1 MGKYIVRRLLMMIP
15 VLLGTTLLLYYLA
28 FAMPGDPTAG
38 LCGDRQCPA
47 SYVAQFRAQYH
58 LDDPFFVQYLYY
70 LGNLLRGDFGTLV
83 NGHTVVH
90 ELAFRYPTT
99 LKLTL
104 VAVAFEGIVGIL
116 AGILAGVRKGK
127 TADTVVIIVT
137 LLLLS
142 VPVFVLGSLAQ
153 LVFGMKLGWFPVTA
167 GAEGNLSDL
176 ILPGLVLGSLSLAY
190 STRLTRTS
198 LVENLRADYVRTAK
212 AKGLSSVRAFGVH
225 ALRNS
230 LLPVITYIGA
240 SFGGLMGGAIV
251 TERLFNIQGIGYF
264 IWTNGILGKQRV
276 AIVGPVTLLVLVF
289 LLCNLIVDIL
299 YARLD
304 PRISHD

>member
-1 MGKYIVRRLLMMIP
+1 MGKYIVRRLLQMIP
-15 VLLGTTLLLYYLA
+15 VLIGTTLLLYYLA

-47 SYVAQFRAQYH
+47 QYVAQFKAEHH
-58 LDDPFFVQYLYY
+58 LDDPFFVQYFYY
-70 LGNLLRGDFGTLV
+70 LGDLLRGNFGTLL
-83 NGHTVVH
+83 NGNTVVH

-99 LKLTL
+99 LKLTII
-104 VAVAFEGIVGIL
+104 AVLFEAVVGIL
-116 AGILAGVRKGK
+116 AGILAGIRKGK

-153 LVFGMKLGWFPVTA
+153 LVFGIKLGWFPVTA
-167 GAEGNLSDL
+167 GSGNIHDL
-176 ILPGLVLGSLSLAY
+176 LLPGMVLGAMSLAY

-212 AKGLSSVRAFGVH
+212 AKGLSNVRALGVH

-251 TERLFNIQGIGYF
+251 TERLFNIQGIGNF

-276 AIVGPVTLLVLVF
+276 AIVGPVTVLVLVF

>member
-1 MGKYIVRRLLMMIP
+1 MGKFITRRLLQMIP
-15 VLLGTTLLLYYLA
+15 VLIGTTLLLYFLA

-47 SYVAQFRAQYH
+47 QYVAQFRAEYH
-58 LDDPFFVQYLYY
+58 LDDPFFMQYLNY
-70 LGNLLRGDFGTLV
+70 LNNLVHGNFGVLL
-83 NGHTVVH
+83 NGHTVVQ
-90 ELAFRYPTT
+90 ELAVRYPNTV
-99 LKLTL
+99 KL
-104 VAVAFEGIVGIL
+104 AVIAVIFEAVVGMAAGIL
-116 AGILAGVRKGK
+116 AGIRKGGFI
-127 TADTVVIIVT
+127 DTLVTLFT

-142 VPVFVLGSLAQ
+142 IPVFVIGSLAQ
-153 LVFGMKLGWFPVTA
+153 LVFGIKLGWFPVTA
-167 GAEGNLSDL
+167 GDGGLYSL
-176 ILPGLVLGSLSLAY
+176 LMPGLVLGALSLAY

-212 AKGLSSVRAFGVH
+212 AKGLSNARAIGIH

-251 TERLFNIQGIGYF
+251 TERLFNIQGIGLL
-264 IWTNGILGKQRV
+264 IWNGILQKQRV
-276 AIVGPVTLLVLVF
+276 AIVGPVTVLVLVF
-289 LLCNLIVDIL
+289 LLANLIVDVL
-299 YARLD
+299 YAVLD